1 MEFIGEFNIM
11 DAFIDTL
18 EPVMLA
24 YQDILSAAK
33 LLGDVERSLL
43 IDELSLTLPQEP
55 TSELSPAWKEELQ
68 RRAKLMDEGK
78 MKFYT
83 WDEVSEQLDREDD
96 QDA

>member
-1 MEFIGEFNIM
+1 MF
-11 DAFIDTL
+11 
-18 EPVMLA
+18 A

-33 LLGDVERSLL
+33 SLGDVERTQL
-43 IDELSLTLPQEP
+43 IDELSLTLPQESA
-55 TSELSPAWKEELQ
+55 SELSPAWKEELQ

-83 WDEVSEQLDREDD
+83 WDEVCAQLDREDD